1 MNETTKGTLQQF
13 YADLKKFGIT
23 EDMTVAEMKE
33 HMAEDNRESQFNQ
46 IWINRDYN
54 DKKCGYTQVHNNG
67 TPL

>member
-1 MNETTKGTLQQF
+1 MDETKVTLKQF
-13 YADLKKFGIT
+13 YADLRKFGIT

-54 DKKCGYTQVHNNG
+54 D
-67 TPL
+67 

>member
-1 MNETTKGTLQQF
+1 MDETKGTLKQF
-13 YADLKKFGIT
+13 YADLRKFGIT

-54 DKKCGYTQVHNNG
+54 DKNADMHRFT
-67 TPL
+67 TMERRS